1 MTKRKETGVMQR
13 HATACPRNAG
23 GRGYAPHRC
32 AGKWYYVLE
41 IGRDS
46 KGKRLQEMKGGFRS
60 QREASEARAAR
71 RLQLRSR
78 PTDAYRVTVG
88 QYLEDWLA
96 GKRRLRQTTRESYRE
111 YIDTLFVPQLGSLR
125 LAELESRPQHLEE
138 FFTWLS
144 EAPNR
149 HGHQR
154 SAATVRRVYAVLRAA
169 LNSAVRRRMLTFNPL
184 LAVELP
190 EARRAKVTT
199 WTAEQAVAFLIFLEG
214 DEQEGRQPE
223 RLRALYHLELASS
236 MRRGELLGQRWDTD
250 LKTDQAV
257 THVAEQLV
265 KTRHG
270 GVVVGAPKTRAG
282 VRPLWFD
289 EYTAQVLAEHRQRQ
303 EAERAAWGEAWVD
316 TGLVFTREDGS
327 PLNPDHVSRRFRTL
341 AKRAGVPVIRFHDL
355 RHTSISLG
363 LERGVDIKVMSE
375 RVGHSSSW
383 FTADTYAHVGNAQ
396 AREAGERI
404 GSVISL
410 AAIRAARD
418 AANVAAEIEETDVSK
433 M

>member
-1 MTKRKETGVMQR
+1 M
-13 HATACPRNAG
+13 
-23 GRGYAPHRC
+23 
-32 AGKWYYVLE
+32 
-41 IGRDS
+41 
-46 KGKRLQEMKGGFRS
+46 
-60 QREASEARAAR
+60 
-71 RLQLRSR
+71 
-78 PTDAYRVTVG
+78 
-88 QYLEDWLA
+88 
-96 GKRRLRQTTRESYRE
+96 
-111 YIDTLFVPQLGSLR
+111 R
-125 LAELESRPQHLEE
+125 LAELESRPQQLEE

-214 DEQEGRQPE
+214 DEQEGRRPE
-223 RLRALYHLELASS
+223 RLRALYHLALASS

-265 KTRHG
+265 KMRHG

-316 TGLVFTREDGS
+316 TGLVFTREHGS
-327 PLNPDHVSRRFRTL
+327 ALNPDHVSRRFRTL
-341 AKRAGVPVIRFHDL
+341 AKRAGIPVIRFHDL

-363 LERGVDIKVMSE
+363 LGTRRRHQGDERTGRSFVVVVHRGHLRARRQCAGTGGRRAH
-375 RVGHSSSW
+375 RVR
-383 FTADTYAHVGNAQ
+383 DL
-396 AREAGERI
+396 ARRYPC
-404 GSVISL
+404 GSQ
-410 AAIRAARD
+410 RGGRCDRD
-418 AANVAAEIEETDVSK
+418 RGDGCEQDVSK
-433 M
+433 GGSSVARRRKRGPAARMKPQVSGGGSGI